1 MHFTDGTI
9 GDVGVVK
16 ILNNHVAS
24 INTMIADG
32 RITGDNGAYATYDL
46 STNTT
51 TVIPKSACRPLASP
65 LRWSSLRSAG
75 GCAGDVFDEAAG

>member
-51 TVIPKSACRPLASP
+51 TVIPEPATLG
-65 LRWSSLRSAG
+65 LVG
-75 GCAGDVFDEAAG
+75 VVGVFIRKRFMI